1 MHTPTLR
8 DVFPLVKRSHN
19 AGASGDEKGLQR
31 NPTLPTSYLLG
42 AFRHSDNP
50 DRCCPAS
57 KRWERLV
64 HLELADIALQYAPA
78 EYEGLKKRCEQC
90 QAVHQEIFPLGTG
103 GGVYEERVKEVI
115 CRWERFVRTICAH
128 DER

>member
-1 MHTPTLR
+1 MY
-8 DVFPLVKRSHN
+8 PLVKRSHAPRHSEAQ
-19 AGASGDEKGLQR
+19 AGPQR
-31 NPTLPTSYLLG
+31 TPTLPTSYLLG

-50 DRCCPAS
+50 ERCCPAS

-64 HLELADIALQYAPA
+64 HLELADLALQHAPA
-78 EYEGLKKRCEQC
+78 EYESLKKRCEQC

-103 GGVYEERVKEVI
+103 QGVYDERVKEVI

-128 DER
+128 DRR